1 MGRGDWFL
9 PPVFFACVHAC
20 SRLPLPVLDIAVMRK
35 FFLIF
40 LFSILSQF
48 VGLQWSIAGEPWA
61 DPRLKNQTGI
71 EFWYDASRISEAAK
85 SNGQKPVATDGLVS
99 FWPDASGNKR
109 HAQQSLLKA
118 QPKLTNLP
126 GGSVVRFDG
135 EEDHF
140 RAFAPGRGVSGFTIA
155 VVAIPHSNSGD
166 FRGLMA
172 LNAPGGRDYETGL
185 NLDLSP
191 QLSMEFSLLNAEG
204 NGFGGYRNL
213 MKGQFPF
220 GTLHRMILTGDRK
233 TKKVELFVDG
243 VSTGS
248 REWNGSPIS
257 IEEITLGA
265 RFYTNG
271 PGAME
276 VRGHFGGDLAE
287 VIGFDHPLSQKER
300 ADLDGYLKT
309 KYQTLSAG
317 LPQNLGLSLKGF
329 PLVTVDPIP
338 PVQMLLPGFSAKV
351 LPVDLPN
358 LNNLKYRHDG
368 KLVALGYGGDAWIL
382 EDTDGDGLED
392 KATPFFINK
401 GNLRSP
407 IGMAWTPKGH
417 PLGDGLVVAS
427 KGKISFL
434 SIPPG
439 KELAEERVI
448 ASGWK
453 ELIVN
458 VDALGVAFDPKDNSI
473 YFGLGVWDFS
483 NAFQVDKEGK
493 AGFRLDSERG
503 TIMRL
508 SADLKT
514 REVVCTGIRFPVAL
528 DINKQ
533 GDLFCTDQEGAT
545 WLPNGNP
552 LDELLHIQKDR
563 HYGFPPR
570 HPVHLPNVIDEPSV
584 YDYGPQHQS
593 TCGLWFNRSDRG
605 CKPFGPAHW
614 IDDALVC
621 GESRGKLYRTKIV
634 KTPAGYVAAN
644 QIIGCLDML
653 TVDAT
658 TSPVGDMVVCV
669 HSGAPDWGTGPTG
682 KGRIYKISYR
692 DQDIPQPVLTWASG
706 PKQVSVAFDKPL
718 SGEILA
724 NLGKNP
730 GKSPS
735 IVHGAFVRAGD
746 TFEGMRPGYEVVRR
760 QMIAP
765 RFPLAI
771 HGVQVSPDR
780 RTLTLNTDTHS
791 APDWYAL
798 TLQGMGRPARGPI
811 TSVPKAE
818 LGQYPQ
824 VDLDYTL
831 TGVQAKLFAPNVN
844 EVWAGWLPHPDSKV
858 NREMTQKSATHDQL
872 WSHWTKDTK
881 LKLTTK
887 LWLKDML
894 RPAVQ
899 PGAKLDHTFPPE
911 TITLILRSNAP
922 FFAFGKT
929 SQNNEMRIQTGETA
943 KPLPLEVVLSGVE
956 FSLSWNTAEDKRE
969 RAFPL
974 HRFLLPWAPNPGSE
988 LPPAPP
994 ELVKGDWAKGRAI
1007 FKSEQAGCA
1016 KCHQVAGEGATIGPD
1031 LSNLIHRDLDSVTR
1045 DITHPSH
1052 AIHPDYLSYVVT
1064 TKSGRVI
1071 TGTLRRVEGKTLVSD
1086 NQGAVHTIEASEIE
1100 TVASSAKS
1108 IMPEGIPALLGPE
1121 KMQDL
1126 LAYLLSPPPTLPL
1139 DGLKIPYP
1147 ARTRAEVE
1155 AVLEGATPE
1164 RRAPAPLRI
1173 LLVAGPKDHGPGE
1186 HDYPAWQK
1194 QWKRLL
1200 SAGRATHVETAWE
1213 WPTPEQWKTTDMVV
1227 LFQYGDFNNKRAK
1240 DLDAFLERGGGVVLV
1255 HWAVAG
1261 RAEAQ
1266 AFSERIGLSSNI
1278 IKYRHGPLDL
1288 DFGPGKGHP
1297 ITRNL
1302 DKVHFH
1308 DESYWKLT
1316 GDPKRIRPIATG
1328 IEEGA
1333 SHPLFWTREQG
1344 KGRIFVS
1351 ILGHYNWTFDD
1362 PLFRVILFRGMLWSA
1377 KQPVDRYNELVWP
1390 GARLRD

>member
-1 MGRGDWFL
+1 MRKPGLSILGCILFG
-9 PPVFFACVHAC
+9 CVWA
-20 SRLPLPVLDIAVMRK
+20 LPVIA
-35 FFLIF
+35 
-40 LFSILSQF
+40 S
-48 VGLQWSIAGEPWA
+48 EPWA
-61 DPRLKNQTGI
+61 DQRLKNQKGI
-71 EFWYDASRISEAAK
+71 EFWYDTAK
-85 SNGQKPVATDGLVS
+85 IPEGTRSIGKKAPLTGGMVS
-99 FWPDASGNKR
+99 VWPDASGNKR
-109 HAQQSLLKA
+109 HALQKDPKA
-118 QPKLTNLP
+118 QPKLKNIP
-126 GGSVVRFDG
+126 GGTVLRFDG

-140 RAFAPGRGVSGFTIA
+140 RAFAPGRAVSGFTIA
-155 VVAIPHSNSGD
+155 IVGIPHSNTGD
-166 FRGLMA
+166 FRGLIA
-172 LNAPGGRDYETGL
+172 LNSPGGRDYETGL

-204 NGFGGYRNL
+204 RGFGGYRNL

-220 GTLHRMILTGDRK
+220 GTLHRIVLKGDREA
-233 TKKVELFVDG
+233 KKVELFVDG
-243 VSTGS
+243 ALTGT

-265 RFYTNG
+265 RYYTNG

-276 VRGHFGGDLAE
+276 VRGHFAGDLAE
-287 VIGFDHPLSQKER
+287 LIGFDHPLSQKELSE
-300 ADLDGYLKT
+300 LDEYLKN
-309 KYQTLSAG
+309 KYQILASG
-317 LPQNLGLSLKGF
+317 LPQNLGITLKGF
-329 PLVTVDPIP
+329 PLVTVDPVP
-338 PVQMLLPGFSAKV
+338 PVQVLLPGFTVKQ
-351 LPVDLPN
+351 LPLDLPN

-368 KLVALGYGGDAWIL
+368 KLVALGYGGDVWIL

-417 PLGDGLVVAS
+417 PLGHGLVLGS
-427 KGKISFL
+427 KGKISLL

-439 KELAEERVI
+439 KQIAEERVI

-458 VDALGVAFDPKDNSI
+458 VDALGIAFDPKDNSI

-483 NAFQVDKEGK
+483 NAFQVDKKGK

-528 DINKQ
+528 DINKE

-584 YDYGPQHQS
+584 FDYGPQHQS
-593 TCGLWFNRSDRG
+593 TCGLWFNRANRG
-605 CKPFGPAHW
+605 GKPFGPAHW

-658 TSPVGDMVVCV
+658 TSPSGDMVVCV

-682 KGRIYKISYR
+682 KGRIYKISYS
-692 DQDIPQPVLTWASG
+692 DQNIPQPVLTWASG

-718 SGEILA
+718 SEEMLS
-724 NLGKNP
+724 NLTKDSNKGV
-730 GKSPS
+730 S

-746 TFEGMRPGYEVVRR
+746 TFESMRPGYEVVRR

-765 RFPLAI
+765 RFPLEVR
-771 HGVQVSPDR
+771 GVQITPDR
-780 RTLTLNTDTHS
+780 RTLVLNTDTHNAS
-791 APDWYAL
+791 DYYAL
-798 TLQGMGRPARGPI
+798 TLQGMGRPALGPI
-811 TSVPKAE
+811 KADPKTT

-831 TGVQAKLFAPNVN
+831 NGIQAKLFSGANK
-844 EVWAGWLPHPDSKV
+844 ELWSGWLPHFDPKV
-858 NREMTQKSATHDQL
+858 SLELTKQSATHEEL
-872 WSHWTKDTK
+872 WRIWAPGTTIK
-881 LKLTTK
+881 LSTK

-894 RPAVQ
+894 RPIVQ
-899 PGAKLDHTFPPE
+899 PGARLDHTFPPE
-911 TITLILRSNAP
+911 TVTLILRSNKP
-922 FFAFGKT
+922 FIASGKP
-929 SQNNEMRIQTGETA
+929 SQNNESRIQIANTTNPI
-943 KPLPLEVVLSGVE
+943 PLQVELSGNE
-956 FSLSWNTAEDKRE
+956 FSITWSTAEDSRE

-974 HRFLLPWAPNPGSE
+974 HRFLLPWAPKPGTE
-988 LPPAPP
+988 LAPTIA
-994 ELVKGDWAKGRAI
+994 EVVKGDWAKGRAI
-1007 FKSEQAGCA
+1007 FKSDQAGCA

-1064 TKSGRVI
+1064 TKSGRVL
-1071 TGTLRRVEGKTLVSD
+1071 TGTIRRVEGKTLVSD
-1086 NQGAVHTIEASEIE
+1086 NQGVVHKLEDSEIE
-1100 TVASSAKS
+1100 TTVSSAKS

-1126 LAYLLSPPPTLPL
+1126 LAYLLSPPPSMPL

-1155 AVLEGATPE
+1155 SVLEGAAPE
-1164 RRAPAPLRI
+1164 RRGPASLRV

-1186 HDYPAWQK
+1186 HDYPSWQK

-1200 SAGRATHVETAWE
+1200 SAGPATTVDTAWE
-1213 WPTPEQWKTTDMVV
+1213 WPSQEQFKNTDLVV
-1227 LFQYGDFNNKRAK
+1227 LFQYGDFNTKRAK
-1240 DLDAFLERGGGVVLV
+1240 DLDAFLEKGGGVVLV

-1288 DFGPGKGHP
+1288 DFGPGKDHP

-1302 DKVHFH
+1302 EKVHFH

-1316 GDPKRIRPIATG
+1316 GDANRIRPLATG

-1333 SHPLFWTREQG
+1333 THPLFWVREQG

-1351 ILGHYNWTFDD
+1351 IPGHYNWTFDD